1 VPRGVWKRAEAINF
15 DADSPPGTK
24 NSSFLRAPGSRRPVG
39 AIFRRFLSIVGF
51 FAKWK
56 IVPKYYACQQ
66 KQGFGTSRCE
76 SSRSRVATSKNF
88 ENRPEKPPKILENRL
103 SGAPGRP
110 SRSTFVARSAS
121 VERLGPS
128 GGDSSASV
136 ERLGATRGDS
146 KRLGERLEARS
157 RSKWA
162 GRGESGRSGRAG
174 CPGVPR
180 VLIG

>member
-1 VPRGVWKRAEAINF
+1 MKNGSFFGVPRGVWKRAEAINF
-15 DADSPPGTK
+15 DADSPPGAK

-76 SSRSRVATSKNF
+76 SSRSRVATLKNF
-88 ENRPEKPPKILENRL
+88 ENRPEKPPEILENRV

-110 SRSTFVARSAS
+110 SRSTFAAR
-121 VERLGPS
+121 
-128 GGDSSASV
+128 GGSINRRAA
-136 ERLGATRGDS
+136 RRATRRDQVCPIWSVGAC
-146 KRLGERLEARS
+146 RVAPGLPVPICPRS
-157 RSKWA
+157 
-162 GRGESGRSGRAG
+162 
-174 CPGVPR
+174 V
-180 VLIG
+180 V